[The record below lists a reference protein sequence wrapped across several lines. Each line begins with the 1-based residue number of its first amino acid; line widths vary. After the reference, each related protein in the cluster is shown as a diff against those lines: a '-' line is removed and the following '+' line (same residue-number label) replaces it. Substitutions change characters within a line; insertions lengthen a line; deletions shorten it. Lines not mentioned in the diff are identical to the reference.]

1 MIILNFAINKVLRTV
16 LWFFIFYFYTSNL
29 IFMLRF
35 FKIVAILEGVSYL
48 VLFSNMLIV
57 KPTNLVLY
65 KTLLFPIG
73 MAHGVL
79 FITYVILAVL
89 LKFKENWDF
98 KKFGIIGLA
107 SIIPFGTFYMEKKYL
122 KNV

>member
-1 MIILNFAINKVLRTV
+1 MIILNFAINKALGTF
-16 LWFFIFYFYTSNL
+16 LWLFIFYFYTSNL
-29 IFMLRF
+29 IFMLKF

-79 FITYVILAVL
+79 FITYIILAVL

-107 SIIPFGTFYMEKKYL
+107 SIIPLGTFYMEKKYL

>member
-1 MIILNFAINKVLRTV
+1 MIILNFAINKALRTF
-16 LWFFIFYFYTSNL
+16 LWLFIFYFYTSNL
-29 IFMLRF
+29 IFMLKF
-35 FKIVAILEGVSYL
+35 FKIVAILEGISYL
-48 VLFSNMLIV
+48 VLFSNMLVV

-79 FITYVILAVL
+79 FITYIILAVL

-107 SIIPFGTFYMEKKYL
+107 SIIPLGTFYMEKKYL